1 MNEAHLHLTFN
12 HLPLIAPIIALL
24 VMIGGVIFKS
34 DVIKRTAYAVFILGA
49 IMTIPAFVSGEGAEE
64 IAEELP
70 GVTHHIIHEHEEV
83 AETFALLSYLLGVL
97 SLIGIWS
104 NWKGKSLSKV
114 STYVTVLLSIIVI
127 FLGKQ
132 VGTSGGEIRHT
143 EIRDSYSVDID
154 IDEDE
159 DHDEHEHE
167 D

>member
-1 MNEAHLHLTFN
+1 MNDAHLHLTFN
-12 HLPLIAPIIALL
+12 HLPLIAPLIALL
-24 VMIGGVIFKS
+24 VMIGGIIFRS
-34 DVIKRTAYAVFILGA
+34 DVIKRTAYAIFIFGA

-70 GVTHHIIHEHEEV
+70 GVTYHIIHEHEEV
-83 AETFALLSYLLGVL
+83 AETFALLSYLLGAL

-114 STYVTVLLSIIVI
+114 STYVTVLLSIVVI

-143 EIRDSYSVDID
+143 EIRDSYSVDL
-154 IDEDE
+154 DEDK
-159 DHDEHEHE
+159 DHDEHE

>member
-154 IDEDE
+154 EDE

>member
-1 MNEAHLHLTFN
+1 MNDAHLHLTFN

-24 VMIGGVIFKS
+24 VMIGGIIFRS
-34 DVIKRTAYAVFILGA
+34 DVIKRTAYAIFIFGA

-83 AETFALLSYLLGVL
+83 AETFALLSYLLGAL

-114 STYVTVLLSIIVI
+114 STYVTVLLSIVVI

-143 EIRDSYSVDID
+143 EIRDSYSVDL
-154 IDEDE
+154 DEDKN
-159 DHDEHEHE
+159 HDEHE

>member
-1 MNEAHLHLTFN
+1 MNDAHLHLTFN

-24 VMIGGVIFKS
+24 VMIGGIIFKS
-34 DVIKRTAYAVFILGA
+34 DVIKRTAYAIFIFGA

-83 AETFALLSYLLGVL
+83 AETFALLSYLLGAL

-114 STYVTVLLSIIVI
+114 STYVTVLLSIVVI

-143 EIRDSYSVDID
+143 EIRDSYSVDL
-154 IDEDE
+154 DEDK
-159 DHDEHEHE
+159 DHDEHE